1 MQTARDERLHALTLA
16 YIDKSQLQKN
26 GWLMA
31 ALAAT
36 LGIFSETMDSSLY
49 FGLLPLVY
57 LAFDFPFQ
65 WEKRKILERYLSKDQ
80 VTTQWMLW
88 LGIQLVLYA
97 SLFFVVFETNN
108 LGWWKM
114 TFWMVLILVPV
125 YFATDWLYKTMMR
138 SGDPDF
144 VSDQEV
150 HKHVK
155 YLEE

>member
-138 SGDPDF
+138 SGDPEF